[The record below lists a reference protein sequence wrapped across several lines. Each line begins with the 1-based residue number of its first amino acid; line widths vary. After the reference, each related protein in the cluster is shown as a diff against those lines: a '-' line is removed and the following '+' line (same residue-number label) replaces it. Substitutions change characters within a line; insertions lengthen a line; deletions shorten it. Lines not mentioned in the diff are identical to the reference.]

1 MSITVE
7 DCLQLSV
14 LREAEVVAGAK
25 GLNNIVAH
33 VSVLEW
39 SNSLALKNGIFLG
52 NEIVITCF
60 HYAKDDVDAQC
71 QVVRDLSAAGEV
83 GMILYYVGIVLPDI
97 DARLIRT
104 ADELGYPLICMP
116 RNRFDYR
123 YSEAITEIMEA
134 VFKDQ
139 MKEKYYVKDM
149 LERLAMLPE
158 RQRTIGNVLRMLSDR
173 LYCSIILCDREFKLL
188 DAATWPTTANLN
200 LPEILNLYKN
210 TVLSRPGVNNL
221 EFTYD
226 NEVMAARSQPIATDD
241 GYSMNLIFLNL
252 PEKKVLGD
260 AIAQAAEL
268 IQLSSSI
275 WNFDIRQEGHREM
288 LKAFFYDE
296 PIKLKRIAN
305 GLHIDI
311 DRLQTMWVLK
321 SKADSPTREAL
332 TLKNS
337 RLLALLKHFFNEHH
351 IHAIAD
357 HFEDN
362 VVALIEPPYGE
373 TTMTSFLEEF
383 MKTVQDES
391 VRAFPVNC
399 PGENAAGAF
408 RKAYF
413 EIQDNDGSAM
423 TIYPSKRIINTH
435 EIEFSGL
442 CREIAEKGK
451 EAIDEKLKVLRA
463 LGAQDDFA
471 GKELVS
477 TLEVFLLDA
486 EANVEQT
493 SKLLFLHKSTIKY
506 RIKKIKELLGCDIA
520 KLPEAYS
527 LYVAVAVKRL
537 IASL

>member
-7 DCLQLSV
+7 DCLKLSV

-39 SNSLALKNGIFLG
+39 ANSLALKNGIFLG

-71 QVVRDLSAAGEV
+71 QVIRDLSAAGEV

-97 DARLIRT
+97 DERLIRA

-173 LYCSIILCDREFKLL
+173 LHCSLILSDREFKLL

-210 TVLSRPGVNNL
+210 MMLSRSGANQL

-226 NEVMAARSQPIATDD
+226 NEVMAARSQPITTDD

-252 PEKKVLGD
+252 PEKVLGD
-260 AIAQAAEL
+260 AIGQAAEL
-268 IQLSSSI
+268 IQLSSNI
-275 WNFDIRQEGHREM
+275 WNFDIKQEGHREM
-288 LKAFFYDE
+288 LKAFLYDE

-305 GLHIDI
+305 GLHIEI
-311 DRLQTMWVLK
+311 DRLRTMWVLK
-321 SKADSPTREAL
+321 SKADSSTREAL
-332 TLKNS
+332 ALKNS
-337 RLLALLKHFFNEHH
+337 RLLALLKKFLNEHH

-362 VVALIEPPYGE
+362 VVALIAPPYGDNE
-373 TTMTSFLEEF
+373 MTSFLEEF
-383 MKTVQDES
+383 MKTVQGES
-391 VRAFPVNC
+391 VMAFPVNC
-399 PGENAAGAF
+399 PLESAAGAF
-408 RKAYF
+408 RQAYF
-413 EIQDNDGSAM
+413 EIQDNDESAM
-423 TIYPSKRIINTH
+423 KIYPRKSIINIH
-435 EIEFSGL
+435 EIEFSSL

-451 EAIDEKLKVLRA
+451 EAIEEKLKILRA
-463 LGAQDDFA
+463 LGPQDDFA

-477 TLEVFLLDA
+477 TLEVFLLDT

-506 RIKKIKELLGCDIA
+506 RIKKIKELLGCDIS
-520 KLPEAYS
+520 KLPEAYG

>member
-210 TVLSRPGVNNL
+210 TVVSRPGVNNL

-288 LKAFFYDE
+288 LKAL
-296 PIKLKRIAN
+296 PM
-305 GLHIDI
+305 GC
-311 DRLQTMWVLK
+311 T
-321 SKADSPTREAL
+321 L
-332 TLKNS
+332 TLIGFK
-337 RLLALLKHFFNEHH
+337 
-351 IHAIAD
+351 
-357 HFEDN
+357 
-362 VVALIEPPYGE
+362 
-373 TTMTSFLEEF
+373 
-383 MKTVQDES
+383 
-391 VRAFPVNC
+391 
-399 PGENAAGAF
+399 
-408 RKAYF
+408 
-413 EIQDNDGSAM
+413 
-423 TIYPSKRIINTH
+423 
-435 EIEFSGL
+435 L
-442 CREIAEKGK
+442 C
-451 EAIDEKLKVLRA
+451 
-463 LGAQDDFA
+463 
-471 GKELVS
+471 
-477 TLEVFLLDA
+477 
-486 EANVEQT
+486 
-493 SKLLFLHKSTIKY
+493 
-506 RIKKIKELLGCDIA
+506 GC
-520 KLPEAYS
+520 
-527 LYVAVAVKRL
+527 
-537 IASL
+537 